1 VSHKAQ
7 QRIAE
12 LEQRNAELEQ
22 RHAELE
28 QRHAELEQRHAE
40 LEQRNA
46 VLEQRNAVLEK
57 RNAVLEQRHAVLLEG
72 PSALRVE
79 FAGLSAAHGKL
90 RDNNARLSEEN
101 RALRKRLEGGG
112 GTSGGSGGGST
123 PESLREKAEK
133 QRHGK
138 ARRKAARAGAQPRLR
153 GRGKR
158 SKRPAFEFDET
169 KLIDVPAEEL
179 PADAKPNGYVDRL
192 FYGVRLIRHNVR
204 VRLREYISPTAGRV
218 VAKLPP
224 GWKGDFTPELH
235 TVVNTLSI
243 GGMTEP
249 KIRELL
255 ADHGVKV
262 SAGQINRILLMTAD
276 MLRDEHLA
284 AHRAG
289 MQNSPVVG
297 IDGTHSTC
305 DGDPRVCHIVG
316 NEVFTTLTTT
326 EHKDRVT
333 VYGVLAGAPVGHCVG
348 EHALGHPDLG
358 VAAREVLRRVHADEP
373 VLAWADESLTELATK
388 LRTEGLD
395 AAEMDSFLRS
405 AMPGAGS
412 ETLRHMRE
420 ATASEWLRSV
430 LRSLPLVMLAD
441 GGTNYHGILEGLQLC
456 WVHMLR
462 PFSLVT
468 EGADSTRV
476 LTDGWKLYN
485 RIQAFREAP
494 EPIEATAIAADFD
507 GVFDPARCGDADL
520 RRQALTTL
528 SHKDELLTV
537 LRYPFVPPENNGQE
551 RGAKARVRKRDIS
564 FGPRSEQGLQ
574 AWDTMQSIVGTLRK
588 LDVSPNVFIADRIT
602 QANTIAPLDVLVT
615 NECLRRWGPM
625 GLMDAMPGTF

>member
-1 VSHKAQ
+1 
-7 QRIAE
+7 
-12 LEQRNAELEQ
+12 
-22 RHAELE
+22 
-28 QRHAELEQRHAE
+28 
-40 LEQRNA
+40 
-46 VLEQRNAVLEK
+46 
-57 RNAVLEQRHAVLLEG
+57 
-72 PSALRVE
+72 
-79 FAGLSAAHGKL
+79 
-90 RDNNARLSEEN
+90 
-101 RALRKRLEGGG
+101 
-112 GTSGGSGGGST
+112 
-123 PESLREKAEK
+123 
-133 QRHGK
+133 
-138 ARRKAARAGAQPRLR
+138 
-153 GRGKR
+153 
-158 SKRPAFEFDET
+158 
-169 KLIDVPAEEL
+169 
-179 PADAKPNGYVDRL
+179 
-192 FYGVRLIRHNVR
+192 
-204 VRLREYISPTAGRV
+204 
-218 VAKLPP
+218 
-224 GWKGDFTPELH
+224 
-235 TVVNTLSI
+235 VVNTLRI

-289 MQNSPVVG
+289 MENSPVVG

-333 VYGVLAGAPVGHCVG
+333 VYGVLAGAPVGHRVG
-348 EHALGHPDLG
+348 EHALAHPDLG
-358 VAAREVLRRVHADEP
+358 VAAREVLRRVHADEL
-373 VLAWADESLTELATK
+373 VLAWADETLTEQATK

-430 LRSLPLVMLAD
+430 LRSLPLVMLTD
-441 GGTNYHGILEGLQLC
+441 GGTNYHGVLEGLQLC

-476 LTDGWKLYN
+476 LMDGWKLYN
-485 RIQAFREAP
+485 RIQTFREAP

-528 SHKDELLTV
+528 LHKDELLTV
-537 LRYPFVPPENNGQE
+537 LRYPFVPPENKQTISASDSKPPGINAKYSRATRE
-551 RGAKARVRKRDIS
+551 PPRGDAGAA
-564 FGPRSEQGLQ
+564 PRSRPPRRRR
-574 AWDTMQSIVGTLRK
+574 AWWPPRAAAIGSNATLSNTS
-588 LDVSPNVFIADRIT
+588 SPSTFNTNSTDRS
-602 QANTIAPLDVLVT
+602 P
-615 NECLRRWGPM
+615 P
-625 GLMDAMPGTF
+625 